1 MDDHDNDNLP
11 PISVPTPMVAIVGR
25 PNVGKSALFNRLA
38 GRNIAIVHDRPGVT
52 RDRLIATCT
61 KGPAPFDI
69 MDTGGIGEKIEDDF
83 YQQVQAEARLAM
95 EVADLILF
103 VVDGM
108 AGFTPVD
115 QDLAKTL
122 RKTTK
127 PLVLA
132 INKMDNDKRRLLG
145 ADFAKLGFAD
155 AIEVSAAHGVRIDQL
170 IGLVAKK
177 LELKPSARA
186 REVDR
191 ETFMKKQ
198 PLKLAIVGRPNAG
211 KSSLVNA
218 LAGNQRT
225 IVSDVAGTTR
235 DAIDIPVTHR
245 GHQYLLID
253 TAGMRRKAK
262 IHDEVETFSSLQAT
276 KSIKRADICLLM
288 VDCTGITMQDRKIA
302 GIIVDQQKPCI
313 LLLNK
318 FDLFHPGMPMKDRME
333 ELLEQAGREFFF
345 MRHAPMVALSAK
357 EGQHLDKVF
366 KAVNQVEQGAASLP
380 GTGVLN
386 RLLQRA
392 IENAP
397 GTTGRSGKSFKLLY
411 ATIKKEDK
419 PPRIPVPQIV
429 LFANRADKLQE
440 SYLRHLE
447 DVIRTGWPA
456 PGLPFFWEVRG
467 KTRADKPAP
476 GGRQKNRTEDSDGSP
491 KRTSL
496 APGESSP
503 KERKRRASRGPK
515 GKGTGRPNRKTW
527 GKNVDQKKTR
537 RLGG

>member
-1 MDDHDNDNLP
+1 MDDYDIDNPPPLP
-11 PISVPTPMVAIVGR
+11 TATPMVAIVGR

-61 KGPAPFDI
+61 KAIAPFDI

-83 YQQVQAEARLAM
+83 YQQVQAEAHLAM
-95 EVADLILF
+95 DVADLILF
-103 VVDGM
+103 VVDGV
-108 AGFTPVD
+108 AGLTPVD
-115 QDLAKTL
+115 LELARIL

-132 INKMDNDKRRLLG
+132 INKMDSEKRRMHG
-145 ADFAKLGFAD
+145 VDFVKLGFED
-155 AIEVSAAHGVRIDQL
+155 SIEVSAAHGVRIDQL
-170 IGLVAKK
+170 VGLLGKR
-177 LELKPSARA
+177 LELKPAVRT
-186 REVDR
+186 READR
-191 ETFMKKQ
+191 ETFIKKQ

-218 LAGNQRT
+218 LAGKSRT

-235 DAIDIPVTHR
+235 DAIDIPVEHR
-245 GHQYLLID
+245 GRKYQLID

-262 IHDEVETFSSLQAT
+262 IHDEVETFSSMQAT

-288 VDCTGITMQDRKIA
+288 VDCSNITMQDRKIA
-302 GIIVDQQKPCI
+302 SIIVEQQKPCI

-318 FDLFHPGMPMKDRME
+318 YDLFHPGMGQKDRLE
-333 ELLEQAGREFFF
+333 ELMEQAGREFFF
-345 MRHAPMVALSAK
+345 MRHAPFVALSAK

-366 KAVNQVEQGAASLP
+366 KAVVQVEEGAANPP

-456 PGLPFFWEVRG
+456 PGLPFTWEVRG
-467 KTRADKPAP
+467 KTRGDKPKP
-476 GGRQKNRTEDSDGSP
+476 GGRPKAKAPKGDAEEVTDNRPKHNRPTKGTAANVWEKRPKNRVT
-491 KRTSL
+491 
-496 APGESSP
+496 
-503 KERKRRASRGPK
+503 RKRSVGKRK
-515 GKGTGRPNRKTW
+515 GG
-527 GKNVDQKKTR
+527 
-537 RLGG
+537 